1 LKKGDPHKL
10 TWRVDFQ
17 TRGRASTNPRTV
29 RDVYFVAIA
38 TMAAAA
44 AMNIIESRKYGNGVM
59 YGR

>member
-1 LKKGDPHKL
+1 VIPANEHGVSILNE
-10 TWRVDFQ
+10 R
-17 TRGRASTNPRTV
+17 STFGQPGTG
-29 RDVYFVAIA
+29 RDVDFVAIA

>member
-1 LKKGDPHKL
+1 MNLAC
-10 TWRVDFQ
+10 RF
-17 TRGRASTNPRTV
+17 TNERSSFDQPGTV
-29 RDVYFVAIA
+29 RGAYFVAIA